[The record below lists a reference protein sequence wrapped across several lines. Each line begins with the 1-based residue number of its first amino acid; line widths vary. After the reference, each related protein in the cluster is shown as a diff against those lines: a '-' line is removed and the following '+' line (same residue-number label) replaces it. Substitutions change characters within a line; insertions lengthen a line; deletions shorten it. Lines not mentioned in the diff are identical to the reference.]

1 MQHQLIL
8 FRHGQ
13 TDWNKAGRWQGQAD
27 IPLNDLGREQARLL
41 AGLLADTHIEC
52 IVSSD
57 LLRAVETA
65 EAVAERLQ
73 VSVFRTAHL
82 REFDAGKAEGL
93 TVAEIESKLGFKK
106 QPEMDDDDFSQTLP
120 FVETVSAVR
129 ERASSALFQFLG
141 EHKYSQIGVATHSA
155 VIKTLL
161 RCCAN
166 YPGQMPE
173 IGNCCAYRLTINTAD
188 NSLSFEGAIDR
199 Q

>member
-13 TDWNKAGRWQGQAD
+13 TDWNKAGRWQGHAD
-27 IPLNDLGREQARLL
+27 IPLNDLGREQAKLL
-41 AGLLADTHIEC
+41 AGLLADTKIEC

-65 EAVAERLQ
+65 EAVAERLHI
-73 VSVFRTAHL
+73 SIFRTPHL

-106 QPEMDDDDFSQTLP
+106 LPEMDDDDFSQTLP
-120 FVETVSAVR
+120 FVETVAAVH
-129 ERASSALFQFLG
+129 ERASSALLQFLWK
-141 EHKYSQIGVATHSA
+141 HKYSQIGVATHSA

-161 RCCAN
+161 RSCVN
-166 YPGQMPE
+166 YPGQMPK
-173 IGNCCAYRLTINTAD
+173 IGNCCAYRLTISSAD
-188 NSLSFEGAIDR
+188 NSLIFAGAID
-199 Q
+199 QQ